1 MLSTVFGGFLLI
13 NHEYQD
19 SLDQAKESALENNKT
34 MYTYLSATGDMLGSS
49 SARYSLEQFIDRLA
63 SNENEIFL
71 GEFSEIKNHLILGS
85 AENLDDEEYQYCY
98 VTRNDVISIQ
108 VISKYKTQYIITY
121 QNISDLMA
129 TRDQNYH
136 LYRNIIIV
144 SSIIIAAILYAFVWY
159 ITRPLNNVTK
169 MAEKFSSGDYS
180 VRINSSY
187 EEMKSLELEQL
198 GSTFNQMANNLENYI
213 SEVELAAKRKEDF
226 VGNFTHELK
235 TPMTSIIGYADLLRT
250 YNLPADKSREYSN
263 YIYNE
268 AKRIESLSANL
279 LQLIVMQKKD
289 FPFEIHTVTN
299 LLEQIKTE
307 THFLGEKYGVNI
319 QFDYED
325 GCISGEKSLLI
336 VAIKNL
342 IDNACKASKA
352 NDTVIVYGRKHFH
365 EYHIIVKDFGVGIPK
380 EEIEHILEPFYMVD
394 KSRSRKQGGAG
405 LGLSLTKQI
414 VDLHHGTMQIESL
427 LEFGTKITLSFPLAE
442 GGALN
447 EK

>member
-19 SLDQAKESALENNKT
+19 SLEQAKKSALENNKT

-49 SARYSLEQFIDRLA
+49 SAKYSLEQFIDRLA

-129 TRDQNYH
+129 TRDQNYQ

-144 SSIIIAAILYAFVWY
+144 SSIIIAAILYAFSWY
-159 ITRPLNNVTK
+159 ITRPLSKVTK
-169 MAEKFSSGDYS
+169 MAEIFSNGDYS
-180 VRINSSY
+180 VRINNTY
-187 EEMKSLELEQL
+187 PEMKSLELEQL
-198 GSTFNQMANNLENYI
+198 GSTLNQMADNLEAYI

-250 YNLPADKSREYSN
+250 YNLPPDKAREYSQ
-263 YIYNE
+263 YIYTE

-289 FPFEIHTVTN
+289 FDFEICPIAK
-299 LLEQIKTE
+299 LFEQLKTE
-307 THFLGEKYGVNI
+307 TRFLGEKYNVNI
-319 QFDYED
+319 HFDYEE
-325 GCISGEKSLLI
+325 GAIGGEKSLLI

-342 IDNACKASKA
+342 IDNGCKASKPED
-352 NDTVIVYGRKHFH
+352 NIIVYGRKHFMD
-365 EYHIIVKDFGVGIPK
+365 YQIIVKDFGVGIPNN
-380 EEIEHILEPFYMVD
+380 EIEYILEPFYMVD

-414 VDLHHGTMQIESL
+414 VDLHHGSMLIDSH
-427 LEFGTKITLSFPLAE
+427 LEKGTKITLSFPQTE
-442 GGALN
+442 GGISN